1 MNVFSNLS
9 AGFGIALS
17 APNLLYCL
25 AGCVLGT
32 LTAVLPGIGPVA
44 MIAMLLPVA
53 YAVPPTPALMMLAGV
68 YYGAQYGGSTT
79 AILANVPGVSSS
91 AVTCI
96 DGHQMAR
103 QGRAG
108 PALAAAAIA
117 SLVGGVVGTAVL
129 AAVAPPLTEVAFNFG
144 PAEYFSLM
152 VAGLIGAVV
161 LASGSLVKAIAMIV
175 LGMLLATVGVE
186 PHSAVAR
193 YTFGLPAL
201 SHGIGFVAIAI
212 GVFGYGQVIGKLAQ
226 PEEAPREVLTPALRP
241 RWPGPQDFEAIVPAV
256 LRGTVL
262 GSVLGVLPGGGALL
276 SSFVSY
282 AFERRLRLRPGE
294 VEFGKGNIRG
304 VAAPESAN
312 NAGAQTSFLPL
323 LTLGIPPNAV
333 MALLIGVMTVHGI
346 TPGPQVMTA
355 HPRLF
360 WGLVASMW
368 VGNVMLVVLNLPL
381 VRVWARLT
389 ALPYR
394 WLFPALVLAYAAGSY
409 AIHRDPFDV
418 WLAGAF
424 GVAGYVF
431 AKLGCEAAPLLLG
444 FILGPMIEDNLR
456 RTLALS
462 HGEWGVFITRPVSA
476 GLLAGALAL
485 LLFVA
490 LPTVRARREEAFV
503 ED

>member
-1 MNVFSNLS
+1 MDIFSNIA
-9 AGFGIALS
+9 AGFGVAL
-17 APNLLYCL
+17 APANLLACL

-32 LTAVLPGIGPVA
+32 LTAVLPGVGPVA
-44 MIAMLLPVA
+44 MIALLLPAA
-53 YAVPPTPALMMLAGV
+53 YELSPVPALIMLAGV

-108 PALAAAAIA
+108 PALAAAGLA
-117 SLVGGVVGTAVL
+117 SLFGGFVGTAVL
-129 AAVAPPLTEVAFNFG
+129 AAVAPPLTELAFNFG

-152 VAGLIGAVV
+152 VAGLVGAVV

-175 LGMLLATVGVE
+175 LGMLLATVGTDA
-186 PHSAVAR
+186 HSGIAR
-193 YTFGLPAL
+193 FAFDMPAL
-201 SHGIGFVAIAI
+201 SHGIGFVAVAI
-212 GVFGYGQVIGKLAQ
+212 GVFGYGQVIGKLAL
-226 PEEAPREVLTPALRP
+226 PEDSREVLAPKSGP
-241 RWPGPQDFEAIVPAV
+241 RWPAPEDFRAIAPAV
-256 LRGTVL
+256 LRGTTL
-262 GSVLGVLPGGGALL
+262 GAVLGVLPGGGALL

-282 AFERRLRLRPGE
+282 AFERSLGPAPGE

-333 MALLIGVMTVHGI
+333 MALLIGTMTLHGI
-346 TPGPQVMTA
+346 QPGPQVMTG
-355 HPRLF
+355 HPLLF

-368 VGNVMLVVLNLPL
+368 IGNLMLVLLNVPF
-381 VRVWARLT
+381 VRVWARV
-389 ALPYR
+389 AAVPYR
-394 WLFPALVLAYAAGSY
+394 WVFPALVLAYAAGSY
-409 AIHRDPFDV
+409 AIRRDPFDV

-424 GVAGYVF
+424 GAAGYAF
-431 AKLGCEAAPLLLG
+431 SKLGCESAPLLLG
-444 FILGPMIEDNLR
+444 FILGPMVEDNLR
-456 RTLALS
+456 RALELS
-462 HGEWGVFITRPVSA
+462 HGDWGVFITRPVSA
-476 GLLAGALAL
+476 GLLAGAVAL
-485 LLFVA
+485 LLVVA
-490 LPTVRARREEAFV
+490 LPTIKARRREAFV